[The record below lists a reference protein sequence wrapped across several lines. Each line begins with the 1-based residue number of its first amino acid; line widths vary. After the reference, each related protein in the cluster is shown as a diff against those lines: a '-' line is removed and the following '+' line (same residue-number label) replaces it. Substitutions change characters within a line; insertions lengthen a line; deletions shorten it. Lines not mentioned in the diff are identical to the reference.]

1 MSLGIQTPR
10 LFHLLCAKRRR
21 RISSAVNGFDFVD
34 KVRQRVL
41 RQATRVS
48 PSRGSL
54 CAPPRDAAKSPTT
67 SPSGTLRRA
76 NRTGRRSLPSC
87 KQPLS
92 RPKRTYPRRVT
103 TVQVVSLRSMPPA
116 RAARPR
122 SASARNAAREG
133 GGSAQLPARCDISAT
148 YLKFCFVGL
157 LYSQAGQFLSKFER
171 RTK

>member
-103 TVQVVSLRSMPPA
+103 TVQVVSLRRCHPRAPPDLGQHPPA
-116 RAARPR
+116 TPR
-122 SASARNAAREG
+122 AREEAVR
-133 GGSAQLPARCDISAT
+133 SYRLAVTSRQHT
-148 YLKFCFVGL
+148 
-157 LYSQAGQFLSKFER
+157 
-171 RTK
+171 